1 MYLGSSSSSSSG
13 SYYCLTPTPRPSLS
27 LSLTSDLRT
36 YCGVSSVQS
45 SRSVE
50 LEPHPP
56 SIDCIIF
63 YHIPSHMV
71 SYDRVLSRLIFSC
84 LVFVS
89 AFLAGKDGWMDGS
102 SMNGS
107 LGGLG
112 TVHTTGPRYSVTNR

>member
-1 MYLGSSSSSSSG
+1 MYLGSSSSSGG
-13 SYYCLTPTPRPSLS
+13 SYYCLTPTPPPLS

-45 SRSVE
+45 SRAVE

-56 SIDCIIF
+56 SIDCIILSI
-63 YHIPSHMV
+63 YHLIWLRTIV
-71 SYDRVLSRLIFSC
+71 SCLASSFSC